1 MLLTI
6 EKVLILKSVNI
17 FSSVPEAQ
25 LVDMATVVETVEF
38 TAGEVILNQGELGNS
53 MYILASGKVRF
64 FDGDKELDVVGGRA
78 VFGELAALDP
88 EPRSV
93 SVSAVEDCTLLRLEG
108 ESLYDLM
115 IGNKEVTRG
124 IIHVLCEYTRNNLAL
139 ANREK
144 YQQPAN
150 NEH

>member
-6 EKVLILKSVNI
+6 EKVLILKSVKI

-25 LVDMATVVETVEF
+25 LVDMATVVETVDYS
-38 TAGEVILNQGELGNS
+38 AGDVILNQGELGNS
-53 MYILASGKVRF
+53 MYILANGKVRF
-64 FDGDKELDVVGGRA
+64 FDGDKELGIVGGRA

-115 IGNKEVTRG
+115 VGNKEVTRG
-124 IIHVLCEYTRNNLAL
+124 IVKVLCEYTRHNLAL
-139 ANREK
+139 AS
-144 YQQPAN
+144 QQDQDQDQDQT
-150 NEH
+150 